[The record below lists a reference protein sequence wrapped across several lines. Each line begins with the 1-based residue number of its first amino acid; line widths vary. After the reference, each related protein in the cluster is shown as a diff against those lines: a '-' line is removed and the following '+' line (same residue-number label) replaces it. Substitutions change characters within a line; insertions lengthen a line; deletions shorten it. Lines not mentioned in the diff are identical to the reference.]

1 MKKGEIYT
9 GIVEKVDF
17 PNKGILHIEDE
28 KELELKQKE
37 MELKQGISREASE
50 FLIQSRKTLENLIR
64 SIKEGEITR
73 EKTLAAKQFIS
84 QTEKS
89 VYEFDESVEKENE
102 SLNQEI
108 IEFQK
113 QKKNHPASNK
123 KTKKAD
129 FFSKKI
135 DFTNSYIIFVFQL
148 FFSKPFLRIQ
158 NMATKKTIIDLFENS
173 VKLYPNNTFLLE
185 KTGKKFDFPKSRCNC
200 EKVIYK
206 KLIRLCSYI
215 RITVYLW
222 LSCLIACYSV
232 RDFVGVCVSPQLD
245 CIT

>member
-1 MKKGEIYT
+1 MQTKIDRINEKKL
-9 GIVEKVDF
+9 K
-17 PNKGILHIEDE
+17 E

-84 QTEKS
+84 RTEKS

-123 KTKKAD
+123 KTKKRM
-129 FFSKKI
+129 K
-135 DFTNSYIIFVFQL
+135 NSEALKNATSTFV
-148 FFSKPFLRIQ
+148 P
-158 NMATKKTIIDLFENS
+158 NS
-173 VKLYPNNTFLLE
+173 VSE
-185 KTGKKFDFPKSRCNC
+185 KT
-200 EKVIYK
+200 EE
-206 KLIRLCSYI
+206 
-215 RITVYLW
+215 
-222 LSCLIACYSV
+222 LS
-232 RDFVGVCVSPQLD
+232 FVEGAIVQAGQSQNEGV
-245 CIT
+245 